1 MPPPRDDGG
10 KRRMIPVRP
19 LRCATVLRRAARDL
33 RSLRASSRPN
43 ARGGRHARSRT
54 RMAGLARRPGP
65 VACDKRHAPHV
76 PRAVACRPS
85 RRPSRHPPRRP
96 SRRPSAIHRDSP
108 PPGATGRY
116 EATRAASL
124 HLASPGLAPS
134 HAIAR
139 DRTARRAG
147 ARRSSARPP
156 SAHSRPP
163 AGERNRRITRARTR
177 PASPAA
183 ASRNDR
189 AASSLRIR
197 CEKARAVAGSAR
209 RRRRNPAARPAAR
222 RASG

>member
-85 RRPSRHPPRRP
+85 RRPSRHPSRHPSRSASARRNGPRR
-96 SRRPSAIHRDSP
+96 
-108 PPGATGRY
+108 GNTGRF
-116 EATRAASL
+116 TSPR
-124 HLASPGLAPS
+124 LASPGLAPP

>member
-85 RRPSRHPPRRP
+85 RRPSRHPSRFASARRNGPIRGNAGRFTSPR
-96 SRRPSAIHRDSP
+96 
-108 PPGATGRY
+108 
-116 EATRAASL
+116 
-124 HLASPGLAPS
+124 LASPGLAPP

-163 AGERNRRITRARTR
+163 AGERNRHITRARTR

>member
-85 RRPSRHPPRRP
+85 RRPSRHPSRHPSRSASARRNGPRR
-96 SRRPSAIHRDSP
+96 
-108 PPGATGRY
+108 GNTGRFTSPRLALPHRTQSRVI
-116 EATRAASL
+116 EPRGEPARAA
-124 HLASPGLAPS
+124 
-134 HAIAR
+134 
-139 DRTARRAG
+139 RRLG
-147 ARRSSARPP
+147 RRRRIRGPL
-156 SAHSRPP
+156 

>member
-85 RRPSRHPPRRP
+85 RRPSRHPPRHP
-96 SRRPSAIHRDSP
+96 SRHPSRFASARRNGPIRGNAGRFTSP
-108 PPGATGRY
+108 R
-116 EATRAASL
+116 
-124 HLASPGLAPS
+124 LASPGLAPP

>member
-1 MPPPRDDGG
+1 MRDGFAPRGARSAIAARKLATECARRSTRAEPDTDGRPRPPPRAG
-10 KRRMIPVRP
+10 RMRQKA
-19 LRCATVLRRAARDL
+19 CAACAARGRL
-33 RSLRASSRPN
+33 PSLASSLAPSLASSPASSLASSLPPSIAIRLRP
-43 ARGGRHARSRT
+43 AQRADTRQRG
-54 RMAGLARRPGP
+54 P
-65 VACDKRHAPHV
+65 
-76 PRAVACRPS
+76 
-85 RRPSRHPPRRP
+85 
-96 SRRPSAIHRDSP
+96 
-108 PPGATGRY
+108 
-116 EATRAASL
+116 L
-124 HLASPGLAPS
+124 HFTSPGLAPS

-139 DRTARRAG
+139 NRTARRAV

>member
-1 MPPPRDDGG
+1 MRDGFAPRGARSAIAARKLATECARRSTRAEPDTDGRPRPPPRAG
-10 KRRMIPVRP
+10 RMRQKA
-19 LRCATVLRRAARDL
+19 CAACAARGRL
-33 RSLRASSRPN
+33 PSLAPSLASSLASSLPPSIAIRLRP
-43 ARGGRHARSRT
+43 AQRT
-54 RMAGLARRPGP
+54 ETWQHGP
-65 VACDKRHAPHV
+65 
-76 PRAVACRPS
+76 
-85 RRPSRHPPRRP
+85 
-96 SRRPSAIHRDSP
+96 
-108 PPGATGRY
+108 
-116 EATRAASL
+116 L
-124 HLASPGLAPS
+124 HFTSPGLAPP

-163 AGERNRRITRARTR
+163 AGKRNRRITRARTR